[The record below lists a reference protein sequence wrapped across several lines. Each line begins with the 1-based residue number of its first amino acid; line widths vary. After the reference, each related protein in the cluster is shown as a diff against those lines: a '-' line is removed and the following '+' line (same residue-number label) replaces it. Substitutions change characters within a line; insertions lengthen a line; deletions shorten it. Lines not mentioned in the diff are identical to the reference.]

1 MKALLITPPMT
12 QINSPYPATP
22 YITAFLKKLGH
33 EVFQVDLGLELVL
46 RLFSRDGLEKI
57 RHEILERG
65 IHANQDSILFFLEAF
80 SDYQDTIEPVIR
92 FLQGRDSSLALRLAN
107 RKLVPEGP
115 RFLVLQDHDVLL
127 EKFGEMGLQ
136 DRAKYVASLY
146 LDDLADVVKYGIDPN
161 FEFSRYGESLASSSN
176 SFDPLLQKL
185 TGPETLI
192 DRILKD
198 LVMEKAKQFQPD
210 VVGFTVPFPGN
221 VYGALKSAQVLKQ
234 NDPALK
240 ILMGGGY
247 VNTELRR
254 LEDPRFFDFVDYLTF
269 DDGEMPLLCL
279 LEHFQ
284 GRRGETD
291 LLRTKVRQGNR
302 VVDLS
307 NPKILDL
314 PFKESLVPDYSGLP
328 LSDYVSMVELPNPMH
343 RMWSDF
349 RWNKLILAHGCYW
362 KKCTFCDTNLDY
374 IGRFEPQKASRLAD
388 HIESLVEQTGSTGFH
403 FVDEAAPPAL
413 LRQLSEELIR
423 RKLKITWWGNLRFDT
438 LFTPELAEMMADA
451 GCVAVTGG
459 LEVATP
465 RLLKL
470 INKGIEV
477 EKVAHVTRAFK
488 SAGIYVHAYLMY
500 GFPTQTDQDTIDS
513 LEIVRQLF
521 FHQCLDSAFWH
532 RFLATAHSPVG
543 REPKKYGIT
552 LKPLSKPE
560 KGLFAEY
567 EIPFVDPT
575 EAHHDQYA
583 FGLKKALYNYMH
595 GVGLE
600 EPLQFWFDHKVP
612 KPTVKRN
619 FLEQVLR
626 TSRTGAI

>member
-1 MKALLITPPMT
+1 MT

-33 EVFQVDLGLELVL
+33 EVLQVDLGLELVL
-46 RLFSRDGLEKI
+46 RLFSREGLEQI
-57 RHEILERG
+57 RREILDRG
-65 IHANQDSILFFLEAF
+65 TQGNQDSILFFLEAF

-127 EKFGEMGLQ
+127 KKFGEMGLQ
-136 DRAKYVASLY
+136 DRAKYIASLY
-146 LDDLADVVKYGIDPN
+146 LDDLADVVKQGIDRN

-192 DRILKD
+192 DRTLKD
-198 LVMEKAKQFQPD
+198 LVLEKAQAFQPD

-234 NDPALK
+234 NDPNLK

-254 LEDPRFFDFVDYLTF
+254 LEDARLFDFVDYLTF

-279 LEHFQ
+279 FEHFQ
-284 GRRGETD
+284 GLRAETD
-291 LLRTKVRQGNR
+291 LLRTKVRKGDR

-307 NPKILDL
+307 NSKILDL
-314 PFKESLVPDYSGLP
+314 PFKEGLVPDYSGLP
-328 LSDYVSMVELPNPMH
+328 LSDYVAMVELPNPMH

-388 HIESLVEQTGSTGFH
+388 HIQSLVEQTGSTGFH

-423 RKLKITWWGNLRFDT
+423 RKLKISWWGNLRFDT

-470 INKGIEV
+470 INKGIEF

-521 FHQCLDSAFWH
+521 LHQCLDSAFWH

-543 REPKKYGIT
+543 REPKKFGIT
-552 LKPLSKPE
+552 LKPLPKPE
-560 KGLFAEY
+560 RGLFAEY

-575 EAHHDQYA
+575 EAHHDEYA

-612 KPTVKRN
+612 KTTVKKN
-619 FLEQVLR
+619 FLEQVLHP
-626 TSRTGAI
+626 